1 MIKKYFKLSNNL
13 AEPKRGMPNYDPCSR
28 YDFIYRVM
36 VHNIN
41 QVTRRADSDGTID
54 ESSWGFG
61 GYMAECGGHLIGKR
75 YQT

>member
-28 YDFIYRVM
+28 YDLIYRVM

-61 GYMAECGGHLIGKR
+61 GYMAECGGHLVRKR